1 MWRDRG
7 GTMNEYTHEYTHG
20 RTHGEQ
26 TETKMDHDGR
36 EPLTLLP
43 IADKV
48 FGYFIANIRPAA
60 RVHSHLTLL
69 AAPAPSFADPW
80 APTRLDPTTAG
91 RVPCQ
96 NSNAP
101 KSAAFLKNMIMST
114 WYPALPSS

>member
-26 TETKMDHDGR
+26 TETKMDHDGL
-36 EPLTLLP
+36 EPLHYYSQLTKFLAISLLT
-43 IADKV
+43 
-48 FGYFIANIRPAA
+48 IRPAA

-69 AAPAPSFADPW
+69 AAPALSFVDPW